1 MQDGV
6 DRFRRPEYRRLL
18 AAARRSLEHTGGD
31 LGRRVTVASP
41 NEAERKA
48 IIRLTGHYR
57 PPVAGRIAVRLADLD
72 EAARDATGL
81 TLRDLLAQLDGPP
94 RGNPGDAPEAR
105 AGAAGPESAADRRP
119 LWDSAEVVA
128 DDLASRV
135 LVLNLAAGGTGLGEW
150 LTGAA
155 RFGTP
160 CYVTSQQLT
169 AHPLRIRPGTVFACQ
184 HRPVLRRAAAEL
196 AAASAPLLCAEG
208 RPSAA
213 FRQLTEAIVR
223 GGGELRYHGDF
234 DWAPVAVAATL
245 IDRCQARPW
254 RMTAADYLAG
264 AAGARQPL
272 TGGPQGTPWDPGLA
286 TAMWRTGLA
295 VPEESVADQLIGD
308 LRRGA

>member
-1 MQDGV
+1 MNSQDGV

-31 LGRRVTVASP
+31 LARSVTVGSP

-81 TLRDLLAQLDGPP
+81 SLPDLLAQLDGPP
-94 RGNPGDAPEAR
+94 LGNPGDPSGR
-105 AGAAGPESAADRRP
+105 RSAAD
-119 LWDSAEVVA
+119 SADIVA

-160 CYVTSQQLT
+160 CYVTLHQLT
-169 AHPLRIRPGTVFACQ
+169 VHPLRIRPGTVFACQ
-184 HRPVLRRAAAEL
+184 HRPVLRRAAADL

-213 FRQLTEAIVR
+213 FRRLAEAIVK

-254 RMTAADYLAG
+254 RMMATDYLAG

-272 TGGPQGTPWDPGLA
+272 TGGPQATPWDPGLA

-295 VPEESVADQLIGD
+295 VPEESMADQLIGD
-308 LRRGA
+308 LRRGG

>member
-1 MQDGV
+1 MQDSV
-6 DRFRRPEYRRLL
+6 DRFRQPEYRRLL

-31 LGRRVTVASP
+31 LGRSVTVASP

-94 RGNPGDAPEAR
+94 RGHPGDAPEA
-105 AGAAGPESAADRRP
+105 GAAGPPSAADGP
-119 LWDSAEVVA
+119 SPWDSADVVA

-135 LVLNLAAGGTGLGEW
+135 LVLNLAADGTGLGEW

-160 CYVTSQQLT
+160 CYVTSHQLT
-169 AHPLRIRPGTVFACQ
+169 AHPLRIRAGTVFACQ

-213 FRQLTEAIVR
+213 FRRLAEAIVR

-234 DWAPVAVAATL
+234 DWAPVAVTATL

-264 AAGARQPL
+264 AARARQPL
-272 TGGPQGTPWDPGLA
+272 TGGPQATPWDPALA
-286 TAMWRTGLA
+286 AAMGRTGLA
-295 VPEESVADQLIGD
+295 VPEESVADQLIDD
-308 LRRGA
+308 LRREA